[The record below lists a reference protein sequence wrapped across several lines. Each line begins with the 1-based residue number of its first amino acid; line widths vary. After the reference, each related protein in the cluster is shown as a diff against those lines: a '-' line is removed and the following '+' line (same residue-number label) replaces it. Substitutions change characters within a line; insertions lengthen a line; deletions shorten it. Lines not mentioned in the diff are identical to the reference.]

1 MRCAA
6 VGLFA
11 VTLGVLAM
19 SHSLPLFNAPISDE
33 EIRRPHQ
40 CATVSEL
47 IHCLRQRNILMD
59 RQQKAGCDC
68 AYRWLQSDK
77 PFTAVLAVWPDGNW
91 TCFHDYVYRDVVVAP
106 GQFQSGY
113 YASRDESKH
122 FYHLETDTAR
132 DLILHR

>member
-1 MRCAA
+1 
-6 VGLFA
+6 
-11 VTLGVLAM
+11 M

-33 EIRRPHQ
+33 EIRRPHI
-40 CATVSEL
+40 CATVDEL
-47 IHCLRQRNILMD
+47 IHCLRQKNIFLD
-59 RQQKAGCDC
+59 RQQKAGCEC
-68 AYRWLQSDK
+68 AYRWFQSGK

-91 TCFHDYVYRDVVVAP
+91 VCFHDYVYRDAPIAP
-106 GQFQSGY
+106 GQFQNAY